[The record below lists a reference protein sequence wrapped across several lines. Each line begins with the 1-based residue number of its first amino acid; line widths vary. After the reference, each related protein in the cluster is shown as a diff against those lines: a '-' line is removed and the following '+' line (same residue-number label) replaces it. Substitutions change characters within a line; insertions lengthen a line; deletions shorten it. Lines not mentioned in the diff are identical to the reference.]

1 MKKIFSLLAVVLLV
15 LSTSFVLAIE
25 EETFVIA
32 EGIIK
37 QKTSCDALTGDQL
50 EIIGDYFMEQMH
62 PGEWHEIM
70 DERMG
75 GEGSEILRQV
85 HISIA
90 RSFYCGEDGIM
101 SAGMMNM
108 MMGRTGFGMM
118 NGVNNG
124 GGWNMMDYYGG
135 YGFMGFFGWIFML
148 LILVA
153 LVLFIIWLVRQLQ
166 NPKGRR

>member
-70 DERMG
+70 DV
-75 GEGSEILRQV
+75 RQV

-148 LILVA
+148 LILFA
-153 LVLFIIWLVRQLQ
+153 LVLFIIWLVKQLQ
-166 NPKGRR
+166 NPKNRR

>member
-70 DERMG
+70 E
-75 GEGSEILRQV
+75 V
-85 HISIA
+85 
-90 RSFYCGEDGIM
+90 DGI
-101 SAGMMNM
+101 
-108 MMGRTGFGMM
+108 
-118 NGVNNG
+118 
-124 GGWNMMDYYGG
+124 
-135 YGFMGFFGWIFML
+135 
-148 LILVA
+148 
-153 LVLFIIWLVRQLQ
+153 
-166 NPKGRR
+166 